1 MKGLHAEVGDLCVFA
16 QCTTTVAENGWRT
29 QRLICTCMAD
39 LRWHFMPDNSEG
51 SVGMENKDKG
61 VRVEDKEEMRDA
73 EMEGNGVDMAD
84 NAMNETLH

>member
-1 MKGLHAEVGDLCVFA
+1 MEDP
-16 QCTTTVAENGWRT
+16 E
-29 QRLICTCMAD
+29 AD